1 MHQNLRNKILEMI
14 VQERERQVNAPDSHL
29 DHQKTKNDWTS
40 KIGYY
45 LFENAAKPNSHQ
57 SFEEFRR
64 SLIKTAA
71 VILAALETSYELDDK
86 VIQEVLQQLKDGSP
100 DDDI

>member
-1 MHQNLRNKILEMI
+1 MEQNLRNKILEMI
-14 VQERERQVNAPDSHL
+14 VQERERQVDAPDSHL
-29 DHQKTKNDWTS
+29 DHKKTKNDWTS

-45 LFENAAKPNSHQ
+45 LFENAALPDKHQ

-71 VILAALETSYELDDK
+71 VILAALETSYELDDQR
-86 VIQEVLQQLKDGSP
+86 VQEVLKLLMDDEDGNQ
-100 DDDI
+100 

>member
-1 MHQNLRNKILEMI
+1 MQANLRETILEMI
-14 VQERERQVNAPDSHL
+14 SQERDSQVNAPDSQM

-45 LFENAAKPNSHQ
+45 LFENASKPDHHQ

-71 VILAALETSYELDDK
+71 VILAALETSYELEDED
-86 VIQEVLQQLKDGSP
+86 IINILQKIKDSTNEHN
-100 DDDI
+100 